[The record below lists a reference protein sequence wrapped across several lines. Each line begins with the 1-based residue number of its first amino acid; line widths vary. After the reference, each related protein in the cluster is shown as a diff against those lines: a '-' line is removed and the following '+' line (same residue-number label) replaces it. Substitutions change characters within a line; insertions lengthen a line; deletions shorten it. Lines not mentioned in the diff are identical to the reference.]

1 MEDFSKNLPA
11 CPSESAHFALTMKA
25 LATSL
30 LLPALTAGLLA
41 ATPATASAKDKHR
54 YSDHCRSSSRTIVI
68 GASPYYSRS
77 SYTPYSYAPRSY
89 GYSHYS
95 SPYISTGYSS
105 GYCAPRASIGFS
117 LFSSPSYTYRSSR
130 SYPSTYYRSSR
141 ASYSDDLAVDV
152 QRALRRSGYYYG
164 DIDGDIGP
172 ESRAAIREYQRD
184 RGLPVTGRIDGSL
197 LRSLRIS

>member
-1 MEDFSKNLPA
+1 VEICSKNFSA
-11 CPSESAHFALTMKA
+11 RPSDSPQLTMKA

-30 LLPALTAGLLA
+30 LIPALATVLLA
-41 ATPATASAKDKHR
+41 GFPTTAAAKDKHHHR
-54 YSDHCRSSSRTIVI
+54 DSCRTSSRSI
-68 GASPYYSRS
+68 GIGSPYYGRS
-77 SYTPYSYAPRSY
+77 SYGSYSYSPHRYGSSY
-89 GYSHYS
+89 YA

-117 LFSSPSYTYRSSR
+117 LFSSPSYSYRSSR
-130 SYPSTYYRSSR
+130 YYPSSDYRSSR

-152 QRALRRSGYYYG
+152 QRALRRGGYYYG

-184 RGLPVTGRIDGSL
+184 RGLPATGRIDSSL
-197 LRSLRIS
+197 LRALRIS